1 MFFYVG
7 ENTGDG
13 ELDLSGIDDSEIDRV
28 RCAFI
33 PSLPAFAYL
42 RKKKMVLIWCIL
54 SISASSLWQCLPLI
68 YREVQVISVIWG
80 QS

>member
-28 RCAFI
+28 RSAFI
-33 PSLPAFAYL
+33 PSLSAFGYL
-42 RKKKMVLIWCIL
+42 RKKERFL
-54 SISASSLWQCLPLI
+54 SGVFSPSLPLH
-68 YREVQVISVIWG
+68 SG
-80 QS
+80 SACL